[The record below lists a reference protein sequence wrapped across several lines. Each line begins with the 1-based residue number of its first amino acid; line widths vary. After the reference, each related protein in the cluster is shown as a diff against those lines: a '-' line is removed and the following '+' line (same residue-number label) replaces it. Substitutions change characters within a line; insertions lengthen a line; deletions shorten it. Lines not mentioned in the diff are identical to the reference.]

1 MQYLIRSTLPIGLFV
16 CLTPMFGFAESWSG
30 VLVDSKC
37 YDSAARNVNPWEP
50 YRDQAMDVRLCHP
63 TLRTKTFAIVQA
75 DWLRLKLDSSVN
87 AEAAELVRAN
97 KKSYLGVVI
106 TGERNKD
113 IVQVQSIAAAK

>member
-1 MQYLIRSTLPIGLFV
+1 MRSRLAISLFV
-16 CLTPMFGFAESWSG
+16 CLTPMLGLAESWSG

-37 YDSAARNVNPWEP
+37 YDSAARNVNPREP
-50 YRDQAMDVRLCHP
+50 YRDQALDVRLCNP
-63 TLRTKTFAIVQA
+63 TPRTKTFAIVQA

-97 KKSYLGVVI
+97 KKTYLGVVI

-113 IVQVQSIAAAK
+113 TVQVQSIYAAK